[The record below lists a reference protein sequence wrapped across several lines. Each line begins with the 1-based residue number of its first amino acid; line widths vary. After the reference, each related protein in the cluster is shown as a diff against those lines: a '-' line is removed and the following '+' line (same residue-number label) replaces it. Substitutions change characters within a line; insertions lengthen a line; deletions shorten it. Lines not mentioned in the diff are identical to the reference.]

1 MRIVESFDSAVD
13 TRGTLELA
21 AAQGQVI
28 LGFRGFSHSQ
38 LTKKT
43 QIITAR
49 APGRQRNMHKGMLST
64 HDSTSYAN

>member
-38 LTKKT
+38 LTKKNT
-43 QIITAR
+43 NNHSQGPWQTRKYA
-49 APGRQRNMHKGMLST
+49 QRN
-64 HDSTSYAN
+64 AIIA